1 MNTQQVDFTSLYFGT
16 PVAILSSQNADGS
29 TNLSPVSSWWILEKN
44 IVFGL
49 GTSGKCYENI
59 MKHPDFV
66 LNIPDSRLWK
76 NIEAMA
82 DKTGKENPPE
92 FKRKMGY
99 QFEKDK
105 FFCASFNKEKSIH
118 INPERIRECPVQIEA
133 KVIGHKHL
141 EGAEGNLVSIDASII
156 CVHIYEELLKVT
168 SAGVR
173 FNVEKWKPLY
183 YIFRHYFSVGEKL
196 GNNFRCDD

>member
-16 PVAILSSQNADGS
+16 PVAILSTQNADGS

-59 MKHPDFV
+59 LQHPNFV
-66 LNIPDSRLWK
+66 LNIPDSMLWQ

-92 FKRKMGY
+92 FKREMGY

-105 FFCASFNKEKSIH
+105 FLCGGFNKEKSVH

-141 EGAEGNLVSIDASII
+141 GETGGHLVSIDARII
-156 CVHIYEELLKVT
+156 CVHISEELLNAT
-168 SAGVR
+168 SDGVR

-196 GNNFRCDD
+196 GSNFRCDG